1 MWCHHGGTS
10 WATVA
15 ARAVANASGNSLR
28 ANLSTRRALRL
39 PSYGSGCLLAAAEE
53 PALDAAVDR
62 RRCGLPAG
70 PRPPAPSTSVF
81 GVVPCAIKH
90 VNKSLRG
97 LSVHHTT
104 TRTSICTT
112 SYANWYASGQY
123 TLLRLSV
130 CLSVCS
136 SVCPS
141 HNDKDLYL
149 YYFIRQLVRQR
160 SVHITVSVCLSACIS
175 DKQSVNQLI
184 MYFRVVQYH
193 FRRSRLIEWLTCSR
207 QVTSRPGSRL
217 AMPGSR
223 RGRRGGASV
232 TTEGGP
238 SLAEADRVI
247 SRSLC
252 NRRAPCSFYQC
263 NNIDTD

>member
-1 MWCHHGGTS
+1 MVVQVAPLWRHKNDQHAGMWCHHGGTS
-10 WATVA
+10 WATMA

-90 VNKSLRG
+90 VNKSLR
-97 LSVHHTT
+97 L
-104 TRTSICTT
+104 C
-112 SYANWYASGQY
+112 
-123 TLLRLSV
+123 
-130 CLSVCS
+130 
-136 SVCPS
+136 VCPS

-160 SVHITVSVCLSACIS
+160 SVYITVSVCLSVCLLAYPINN
-175 DKQSVNQLI
+175 QSIN
-184 MYFRVVQYH
+184 
-193 FRRSRLIEWLTCSR
+193 
-207 QVTSRPGSRL
+207 
-217 AMPGSR
+217 
-223 RGRRGGASV
+223 
-232 TTEGGP
+232 
-238 SLAEADRVI
+238 
-247 SRSLC
+247 
-252 NRRAPCSFYQC
+252 
-263 NNIDTD
+263 

>member
-1 MWCHHGGTS
+1 LGHHGGTS
-10 WATVA
+10 CGKREWKQF
-15 ARAVANASGNSLR
+15 ARESVDSPSLALAVVR
-28 ANLSTRRALRL
+28 VRL
-39 PSYGSGCLLAAAEE
+39 LVGGGGGA
-53 PALDAAVDR
+53 
-62 RRCGLPAG
+62 GLG
-70 PRPPAPSTSVF
+70 RGRRPPAMRPSRRTAAARPKHIRVRRRPLRDKTRQQITASVCLSITQRQ
-81 GVVPCAIKH
+81 GPLSVLLHTPTGTPAVSTHHC
-90 VNKSLRG
+90 VCLSVCLSVR
-97 LSVHHTT
+97 LSVHHTM

-112 SYANWYASGQY
+112 SYAS
-123 TLLRLSV
+123 TLVVSTHYCV
-130 CLSVCS
+130 CL
-136 SVCPS
+136 
-141 HNDKDLYL
+141 
-149 YYFIRQLVRQR
+149 
-160 SVHITVSVCLSACIS
+160 SVCLSACIS

-238 SLAEADRVI
+238 SLAQADRVI
-247 SRSLC
+247 SRSLS